1 MSEQPTTTAGRALL
15 ASRGR
20 SPGWRDF
27 ERQIIAIEA
36 EAVAPWR
43 EALDWVA
50 ASMSAAYSYEDSD
63 NQPMNDI
70 TPARWHAALLRALLV
85 GTPVAASEEER

>member
-63 NQPMNDI
+63 NAI
-70 TPARWHAALLRALLV
+70 PARWHAALLRALLV

>member
-1 MSEQPTTTAGRALL
+1 MSEQPTTAAGRALL
-15 ASRGR
+15 AARGR
-20 SPGWRDF
+20 SPGWRDC

-63 NQPMNDI
+63 NAI
-70 TPARWHAALLRALLV
+70 PARWHAALLRALLV

>member
-36 EAVAPWR
+36 EAIEPWR

-63 NQPMNDI
+63 NAI
-70 TPARWHAALLRALLV
+70 PAQWHAALLRALLV

>member
-1 MSEQPTTTAGRALL
+1 MSEQPTTAAGRALL
-15 ASRGR
+15 AARGR
-20 SPGWRDF
+20 SPGWRDC

-36 EAVAPWR
+36 EAIAPWR

-63 NQPMNDI
+63 NAI
-70 TPARWHAALLRALLV
+70 PARWHAALLRAALARLD
-85 GTPVAASEEER
+85 GAPQETT

>member
-36 EAVAPWR
+36 EAIAPWR
-43 EALDWVA
+43 DALDWVA

-63 NQPMNDI
+63 NAI
-70 TPARWHAALLRALLV
+70 PARWHAALLRALLV

>member
-36 EAVAPWR
+36 EAIAPWR

-63 NQPMNDI
+63 NAI
-70 TPARWHAALLRALLV
+70 PARWHAALLRALLV

>member
-1 MSEQPTTTAGRALL
+1 MSEQPTTAAGRALL

-36 EAVAPWR
+36 EAIAPWR

-63 NQPMNDI
+63 NAI
-70 TPARWHAALLRALLV
+70 PARWHAALLRALLV